1 MCGRLVIDLS
11 PEMITEI
18 YGIIK
23 KIDRELNPR
32 YNVVP
37 SQTIPIVREDVEGSR
52 ELTFVRWGLIP
63 SWAKDISIGNS
74 LINARS
80 ETAAEKPSFRSAFKR
95 RRCVIPSG
103 GFYEWQRQDGK
114 RKQPWYFRMADG
126 SPVSIAGLWEHWQG
140 SDGQIIESC
149 SILTT
154 SANELMAPI
163 HDRMPVILSHEDHAT
178 WLNPK
183 LTDGAPLKALCRPC
197 PADLLNAYPVSPMV
211 NSPKNDSADCI
222 EPIRIFGTAKG
233 QIKIAD
239 DFDLTPDDIIDE
251 FYK

>member
-37 SQTIPIVREDVEGSR
+37 SQTIPIVREDVEGNR

-197 PADLLNAYPVSPMV
+197 PADLLNAYPVSPI
-211 NSPKNDSADCI
+211 PDSA
-222 EPIRIFGTAKG
+222 
-233 QIKIAD
+233 
-239 DFDLTPDDIIDE
+239 
-251 FYK
+251 

>member
-18 YGIIK
+18 YGIIRD
-23 KIDRELNPR
+23 IERELNPR
-32 YNVVP
+32 YNVTP
-37 SQTIPIVREDVEGSR
+37 SQTIPIVRVDADGGR
-52 ELTFVRWGLIP
+52 ELAFVRWGLIP
-63 SWAKDISIGNS
+63 SWAKDIAIGNS

-95 RRCVIPSG
+95 RRCIIPTG

-140 SDGQIIESC
+140 SDGQVIESC

-163 HDRMPVILSHEDHAT
+163 HERMPVILSHECQAA

-183 LTDGAPLKALCRPC
+183 LTDVAVLQEFCRPC
-197 PADLLNAYPVSPMV
+197 SSELLSAYPVSSLV
-211 NSPKNDSADCI
+211 NSPKNDSAECVV
-222 EPIRIFGTAKG
+222 PVRILGSAKG
-233 QIKIAD
+233 QITD
-239 DFDLTPDDIIDE
+239 CR
-251 FYK
+251 

>member
-18 YGIIK
+18 YGIIR
-23 KIDRELNPR
+23 KIERELNPR
-32 YNVVP
+32 YNVTP
-37 SQTIPIVREDVEGSR
+37 SQTIPIVREDAEGNR
-52 ELTFVRWGLIP
+52 ELVFVRWGLIP
-63 SWAKDISIGNS
+63 FWAKDVAIGNS

-95 RRCVIPSG
+95 RRCIIPTG

-126 SPVSIAGLWEHWQG
+126 SPVSIAGLWEHWKG

-163 HDRMPVILSHEDHAT
+163 HERMPVILNHGDNET

-183 LTDGAPLKALCRPC
+183 LTDVAVLQGFCRPC
-197 PADLLNAYPVSPMV
+197 SSEILSAYPVSPMV
-211 NSPKNDSADCI
+211 NSPKIDSAECI
-222 EPIRIFGTAKG
+222 API
-233 QIKIAD
+233 
-239 DFDLTPDDIIDE
+239 
-251 FYK
+251 

>member
-18 YGIIK
+18 YGIIR
-23 KIDRELNPR
+23 KIECELNPR
-32 YNVVP
+32 YNVSP
-37 SQTIPIVREDVEGSR
+37 SQTIPIVRENAEGER
-52 ELTFVRWGLIP
+52 ELAFVRWGLVP

-80 ETAAEKPSFRSAFKR
+80 ETAAEKPSFRTAFKR
-95 RRCVIPSG
+95 RRCIIPTG
-103 GFYEWQRQDGK
+103 GFYEWQRQDGN

-140 SDGQIIESC
+140 SDGQVIESC

-163 HDRMPVILSHEDHAT
+163 HDRMPVILGQEDHAL

-183 LTDGAPLKALCRPC
+183 LSNASALQQYCRAC
-197 PADLLNAYPVSPMV
+197 PSALLNAYPVSPMV
-211 NSPKNDSADCI
+211 NNPKNDSAECLLSI
-222 EPIRIFGTAKG
+222 
-233 QIKIAD
+233 
-239 DFDLTPDDIIDE
+239 
-251 FYK
+251 

>member
-18 YGIIK
+18 YGIVR
-23 KIDRELNPR
+23 KIERELNPR
-32 YNVVP
+32 YNVTP
-37 SQTIPIVREDVEGSR
+37 SQTIPIVREDAEGNR
-52 ELTFVRWGLIP
+52 ELAIVRWGLIP
-63 SWAKDISIGNS
+63 SWAKDIAIGNS

-95 RRCVIPSG
+95 RRCIIPTG

-140 SDGQIIESC
+140 SDGQVIESC

-163 HDRMPVILSHEDHAT
+163 HERMPVILNHEDDET
-178 WLNPK
+178 WLNSK
-183 LTDGAPLKALCRPC
+183 LTDVAVLQEFCRPYSSEM
-197 PADLLNAYPVSPMV
+197 L
-211 NSPKNDSADCI
+211 SA
-222 EPIRIFGTAKG
+222 
-233 QIKIAD
+233 
-239 DFDLTPDDIIDE
+239 
-251 FYK
+251 